1 MCYFCF
7 IKWIASLNY
16 IIKAKNA
23 PLIFKNNSKYISFLI
38 HDSAFNYCP
47 GPFVSF
53 FPSLTVSLYADSI
66 NGAKLPK
73 KFLPNVHNV
82 KINEFVI
89 GCCTKKNYFLISA
102 QPSKNLPSSRNKTH
116 THRRKW
122 TERQRRGKVTLRMKF
137 SLLPASLQPSRKSG
151 LEQTG
156 KGARPG
162 SSPQASSFL
171 PSQGPWDPA
180 GTSFT
185 RPQFT
190 SSLFLL
196 GLWNPEQVTWLLS
209 ASTPSFVR

>member
-47 GPFVSF
+47 GPFLSF

-102 QPSKNLPSSRNKTH
+102 QPSKNLPSSRNKIH

-122 TERQRRGKVTLRMKF
+122 TERQRSSKVTLRMKF
-137 SLLPASLQPSRKSG
+137 SLLPASFQPSRKSV
-151 LEQTG
+151 LEQTRQRG
-156 KGARPG
+156 QAGIQPSRCPALCLHRDPDIQQEHHSPG
-162 SSPQASSFL
+162 PSWHPLCSFL
-171 PSQGPWDPA
+171 GCETLSKLLD
-180 GTSFT
+180 
-185 RPQFT
+185 
-190 SSLFLL
+190 SSLPPPPHL
-196 GLWNPEQVTWLLS
+196 
-209 ASTPSFVR
+209 